1 MEKFRKLVDQFFC
14 IPNAALLLFVVVVAM
29 CLDAFSAKPMMPGM
43 TKASTGALLLLVSDS
58 LRGR

>member
-29 CLDAFSAKPMMPGM
+29 CLDAFTAKPMMPVDQCSVI
-43 TKASTGALLLLVSDS
+43 KGAK
-58 LRGR
+58 